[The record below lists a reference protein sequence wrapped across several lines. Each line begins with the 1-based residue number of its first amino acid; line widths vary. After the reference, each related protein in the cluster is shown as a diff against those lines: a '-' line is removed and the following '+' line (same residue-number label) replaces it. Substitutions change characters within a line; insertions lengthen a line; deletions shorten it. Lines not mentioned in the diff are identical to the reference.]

1 MKRTFIT
8 SKVLVLVAL
17 ILLGG
22 HIPLTFAQGVE
33 AESNNPCTSAQDFGA
48 ITLPFTVDG
57 SLDSIPASPDVD
69 FFKFTGPP
77 GTPVKVDLEGSLTGK
92 GTLGDPFLGFFDSAC
107 NLIATND
114 DFNFKLN

>member
-17 ILLGG
+17 ILLGAG

-33 AESNNPCTSAQDFGA
+33 AEPNHPCTSAQDFGA
-48 ITLPFTVDG
+48 ITLPFTVNG

-69 FFKFTGPP
+69 FFKFTGTP
-77 GTPVKVDLEGSLTGK
+77 GTSVRADLEGL
-92 GTLGDPFLGFFDSAC
+92 TLGDPFL
-107 NLIATND
+107 LQV
-114 DFNFKLN
+114 